1 MRGVKPRNS
10 CFAASTL
17 LHASSNVQPV
27 IHHLATNRET
37 TSNSNKIQQLF
48 RKEQHTMQG
57 TNAKKGRYKT
67 RTGSPLS
74 HIEKTISF
82 NMW

>member
-17 LHASSNVQPV
+17 LHASSNVQTV

-37 TSNSNKIQQLF
+37 ASNSKKIQQLF
-48 RKEQHTMQG
+48 RKEQRTMQG

-67 RTGSPLS
+67 RTGSTLS
-74 HIEKTISF
+74 HIEKAISF
-82 NMW
+82 IMW